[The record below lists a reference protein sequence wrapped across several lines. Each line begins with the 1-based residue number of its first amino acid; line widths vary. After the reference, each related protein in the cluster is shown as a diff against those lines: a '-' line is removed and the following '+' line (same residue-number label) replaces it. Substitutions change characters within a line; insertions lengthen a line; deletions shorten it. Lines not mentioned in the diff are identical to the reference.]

1 MLREQILSRRKATQA
16 DIPFLLELRRKTMSP
31 HLAASGID
39 QTEEEHMVRVLAHY
53 ESAEILIQENR
64 AVGLV
69 KVVRDGLNWELLQVQ
84 LSPSIQSQGIGT
96 TLLQQLV
103 FEAHCANASL
113 RLSVLKANPARR
125 LYERLGFT
133 VASEMAHALKMQCA
147 PGSRPAAPQQR

>member
-16 DIPFLLELRRKTMSP
+16 DIPFLLELRRETMSH

-39 QTEEEHMVRVLAHY
+39 QTEEEHMGRVLVHY

-69 KVVRDGLNWELLQVQ
+69 KVVRDGPNWELLRVQ
-84 LSPSIQSQGIGT
+84 LSPSIQGQGIGT

-103 FEAHCANASL
+103 FEAQCANASL

-133 VASEMAHALKMQCA
+133 VALEMAHALEMQCA
-147 PGSRPAAPQQR
+147 PKPQPTAQHQR